1 MSFDGYEDEHL
12 LVNEQ
17 HDQNDDGDDPV
28 RGVVAT
34 QARRNESSI
43 LPTHQFW
50 QLGLPLARWCLYVL
64 HLCTFLLFTT
74 PHMLDLYFCTS
85 KICIGKVLEKVLY
98 WIMYIV
104 QYCIILS

>member
-50 QLGLPLARWCLYVL
+50 QLGLNRASRYLSFVL
-64 HLCTFLLFTT
+64 FQFYT
-74 PHMLDLYFCTS
+74 PM
-85 KICIGKVLEKVLY
+85 
-98 WIMYIV
+98 
-104 QYCIILS
+104 

>member
-17 HDQNDDGDDPV
+17 HAQNDLLVNEDDQNDDGDDPV

-34 QARRNESSI
+34 QARSNESSI

-50 QLGLPLARWCLYVL
+50 QLGLRPSTCQVVLICLPLFYSC
-64 HLCTFLLFTT
+64 
-74 PHMLDLYFCTS
+74 S
-85 KICIGKVLEKVLY
+85 
-98 WIMYIV
+98 
-104 QYCIILS
+104 